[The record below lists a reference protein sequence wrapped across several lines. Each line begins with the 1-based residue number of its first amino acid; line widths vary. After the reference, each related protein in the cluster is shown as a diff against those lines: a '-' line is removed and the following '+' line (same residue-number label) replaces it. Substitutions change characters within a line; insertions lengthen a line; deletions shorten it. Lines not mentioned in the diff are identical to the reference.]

1 MQEPT
6 PEVTL
11 LSAPVEHLGL
21 RSPGEPLPHQLGQQ
35 HGQVGGHREPGPH
48 PGLLSPLQLHG
59 YQGLGSPWLHN
70 GPPPSELHG
79 LHLAVGLQALPGP
92 SWDHSQSPGTSGGD
106 SRASWRVSGR
116 PGGGLWGRELSRPVK
131 TWPPG
136 RKGLLVSSSPG
147 PEDHLPS
154 TAQS

>member
-1 MQEPT
+1 MASDPLVNCFHINWDNNTDRLEAIENQDPALGCCL
-6 PEVTL
+6 P
-11 LSAPVEHLGL
+11 LSCTGT
-21 RSPGEPLPHQLGQQ
+21 
-35 HGQVGGHREPGPH
+35 
-48 PGLLSPLQLHG
+48 
-59 YQGLGSPWLHN
+59 LGSPWLRN
-70 GPPPSELHG
+70 GPPPSEFHG

-92 SWDHSQSPGTSGGD
+92 SLNHSQSPGTSGGD

-116 PGGGLWGRELSRPVK
+116 PCGGLWGHELSRPVK

-154 TAQS
+154 TAQP